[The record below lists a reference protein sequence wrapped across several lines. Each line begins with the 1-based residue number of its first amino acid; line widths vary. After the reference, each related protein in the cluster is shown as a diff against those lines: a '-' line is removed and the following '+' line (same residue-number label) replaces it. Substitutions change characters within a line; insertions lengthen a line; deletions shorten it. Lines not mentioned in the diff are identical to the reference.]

1 MQGPSIAQDKA
12 HMGHSPPRGF
22 VHHQQC
28 RSPAQIHWSR
38 VCKWKRQSF
47 CSKGR
52 RLYEYKVAV
61 SYQKGVYKARTSTP
75 SLTTACRGTPCSASG
90 GDWDAHPWVLTQA
103 AGHKIRHLSGCC
115 RWCGQDVPPWKSH
128 YQTALGHGGAW
139 THSFIQMGTKT
150 ESTPHPC
157 CHCHRLAANR
167 SLPCRVAWLVGV
179 LCTQKDWIF
188 GNRLTLMCVLWR
200 QEMVQLSWGEAAN
213 LSCVVTA
220 PAFVSCSD
228 WSSPR
233 SFIHWNTQHLYKIW
247 RKRVRQTDDMDYL

>member
-103 AGHKIRHLSGCC
+103 AGHKIRQLSGCC

-128 YQTALGHGGAW
+128 YQSALGHGGAW
-139 THSFIQMGTKT
+139 THSFIQITWEQKLSLLLTPAATAIALQQTAVCPAVWHGLLECSAHRRTGYLGTDLRSCVFSGGKKW
-150 ESTPHPC
+150 S
-157 CHCHRLAANR
+157 
-167 SLPCRVAWLVGV
+167 SLPEEKQQISPVWWL
-179 LCTQKDWIF
+179 L
-188 GNRLTLMCVLWR
+188 LPL
-200 QEMVQLSWGEAAN
+200 
-213 LSCVVTA
+213 
-220 PAFVSCSD
+220 
-228 WSSPR
+228 
-233 SFIHWNTQHLYKIW
+233 
-247 RKRVRQTDDMDYL
+247 